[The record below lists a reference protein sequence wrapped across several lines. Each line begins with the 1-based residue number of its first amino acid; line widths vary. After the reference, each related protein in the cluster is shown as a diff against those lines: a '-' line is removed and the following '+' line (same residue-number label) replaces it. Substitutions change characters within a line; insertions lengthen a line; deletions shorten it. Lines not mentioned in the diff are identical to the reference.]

1 MIEQYE
7 DILNEWAVGNS
18 PTATVPVS
26 NVDDAP
32 QEWSTPCQDACTNMM
47 EIIPSDDFTRWAVQ
61 RVVTV
66 LANADYYYTKDEVDR
81 LLQDITASGVTR
93 AEVEEMIARA
103 VATKADK
110 AEVDAIAAQVATNTE
125 RILNTY
131 TKPEVNNLLASY
143 YTKLQTNS
151 MFGNYSK
158 VEDTTLILNAEN
170 IN

>member
-1 MIEQYE
+1 MIDNYNEVMEQWGTPYVGECTSMMTMEPDE
-7 DILNEWAVGNS
+7 DIRRWCVHK
-18 PTATVPVS
+18 TV
-26 NVDDAP
+26 
-32 QEWSTPCQDACTNMM
+32 T
-47 EIIPSDDFTRWAVQ
+47 I
-61 RVVTV
+61 
-66 LANADYYYTKDEVDR
+66 LANADYYYTREEVDK
-81 LLQDITASGVTR
+81 LLEQVTSSGVTR
-93 AEVEEMIARA
+93 EEVEEMIA
-103 VATKADK
+103 VAIKDKADK
-110 AEVDAIAAQVATNTE
+110 AQVEALSAQVASNTE

>member
-1 MIEQYE
+1 MIDNYNEVMEQ
-7 DILNEWAVGNS
+7 WGAPAVGNCTS
-18 PTATVPVS
+18 MTTIEPDADMRRWCVHKTV
-26 NVDDAP
+26 
-32 QEWSTPCQDACTNMM
+32 T
-47 EIIPSDDFTRWAVQ
+47 I
-61 RVVTV
+61 
-66 LANADYYYTKDEVDR
+66 LANSDYYYTKDEVDH
-81 LLQDITASGVTR
+81 LLELVTVSGVTKE
-93 AEVEEMIARA
+93 EVEAMIA
-103 VATKADK
+103 VAIQDKADK
-110 AEVDAIAAQVATNTE
+110 ADLQALSAQVQSNTE

>member
-1 MIEQYE
+1 MLENYE
-7 DILNEWAVGNS
+7 DVVKEWTS
-18 PTATVPVS
+18 PKLKHGCCNTVTIHP
-26 NVDDAP
+26 DEELD
-32 QEWSTPCQDACTNMM
+32 
-47 EIIPSDDFTRWAVQ
+47 RWAIQ
-61 RVVTV
+61 QTITI
-66 LANADYYYTKDEVDR
+66 LANADYYYTKAEVDH
-81 LLQDITASGVTR
+81 LLEMITASGVTKQ
-93 AEVEEMIARA
+93 EVEEMIA
-103 VATKADK
+103 VAIQDKADK
-110 AEVDAIAAQVATNTE
+110 AQVEALSAQFATNTE

>member
-1 MIEQYE
+1 MLENYE
-7 DILNEWAVGNS
+7 DVVKEWTS
-18 PTATVPVS
+18 PKLKHGCCNTVTIHP
-26 NVDDAP
+26 DEELD
-32 QEWSTPCQDACTNMM
+32 
-47 EIIPSDDFTRWAVQ
+47 RWAIQ
-61 RVVTV
+61 QTITI
-66 LANADYYYTKDEVDR
+66 LANADYYYTKAEVDH
-81 LLQDITASGVTR
+81 LLEMITASGVTKQ
-93 AEVEEMIARA
+93 EVEEMIA
-103 VATKADK
+103 VAIQDKADK
-110 AEVDAIAAQVATNTE
+110 AQVEALSAHTE

>member
-1 MIEQYE
+1 MIDNYNEVMEQ
-7 DILNEWAVGNS
+7 WGAPAVGNCTS
-18 PTATVPVS
+18 MTTIEPDADMRRWCVHKTV
-26 NVDDAP
+26 
-32 QEWSTPCQDACTNMM
+32 T
-47 EIIPSDDFTRWAVQ
+47 I
-61 RVVTV
+61 
-66 LANADYYYTKDEVDR
+66 LANSDYYYTKDEVDH
-81 LLQDITASGVTR
+81 LLEMITASGVTR
-93 AEVEEMIARA
+93 QQVEEMIAVA
-103 VATKADK
+103 VADK
-110 AEVDAIAAQVATNTE
+110 ANQSDLETLSAQVASNTE